1 METDSNESERGSA
14 PQDLNIQ
21 VMTSAD
27 FQGEKKSTRQ
37 PPAELSL
44 AMRLQGIE
52 DWSSE
57 LKTATLT
64 SIADDVAM
72 ALMLIGKHSETGIL
86 NHTHTQRI
94 SDVIDIVLNTD
105 ERLARR
111 KIRRLRKR
119 NREQKRA
126 YRLLASATKEAL
138 EKYEAKV
145 HMLKA
150 RVLSLRGEVRDLKEE
165 RELHLEQIDYLEA
178 GDFGDDEECD
188 LIADEKK
195 LESPQDHDMAGLTDE
210 DGEWEEDPETEL

>member
-1 METDSNESERGSA
+1 MEDDCNESEPGSA
-14 PQDLNIQ
+14 PQNLNIQ
-21 VMTSAD
+21 VMTPAD
-27 FQGEKKSTRQ
+27 FQGENKSTRQ
-37 PPAELSL
+37 PRADLSL
-44 AMRLQGIE
+44 AVRLQGIE
-52 DWSSE
+52 DWGSE

-72 ALMLIGKHSETGIL
+72 TLMLIGKHSETGIL

-138 EKYEAKV
+138 KMYETKV
-145 HMLKA
+145 QTLKV
-150 RVLSLRGEVRDLKEE
+150 RVLNLRGEVRVLKEE
-165 RELHLEQIDYLEA
+165 QELHLEQIDYLEA

-188 LIADEKK
+188 IIADEKK
-195 LESPQDHDMAGLTDE
+195 LESPQDQDMAGLTDE
-210 DGEWEEDPETEL
+210 DGE

>member
-1 METDSNESERGSA
+1 MENNRNESEPGNA

-21 VMTSAD
+21 VITPAD
-27 FQGEKKSTRQ
+27 FQGEMKATRQ
-37 PPAELSL
+37 ATADPRL

-72 ALMLIGKHSETGIL
+72 TLMLIGKHSEAGIL

-111 KIRRLRKR
+111 KIRRIRKR

-138 EKYEAKV
+138 ETYDLKV
-145 HMLKA
+145 QTLKA
-150 RVLSLRGEVRDLKEE
+150 RVLNLRGEVRDLKEVQ
-165 RELHLEQIDYLEA
+165 ELHLDQIDYLEA

-188 LIADEKK
+188 LIADGKK
-195 LESPQDHDMAGLTDE
+195 LESPQDQDMAGLTDE

>member
-1 METDSNESERGSA
+1 MEDDCNESEPGSA
-14 PQDLNIQ
+14 PQNLNIQ
-21 VMTSAD
+21 VMTPAD
-27 FQGEKKSTRQ
+27 FQGENKSTRQ
-37 PPAELSL
+37 PPADLSL
-44 AMRLQGIE
+44 AVRLQGIE
-52 DWSSE
+52 DWGSE

-72 ALMLIGKHSETGIL
+72 TLMLIGKHSETGIL

-138 EKYEAKV
+138 KMYETKV
-145 HMLKA
+145 QTLKV
-150 RVLSLRGEVRDLKEE
+150 RVLNLRGEVRVLKEE
-165 RELHLEQIDYLEA
+165 QELHLEQIDYLEA

-188 LIADEKK
+188 IIADEKK
-195 LESPQDHDMAGLTDE
+195 LESPQDQDMAGLTDE
-210 DGEWEEDPETEL
+210 DGE

>member
-1 METDSNESERGSA
+1 MEDDCTESEPGSA
-14 PQDLNIQ
+14 PQNLNIQ
-21 VMTSAD
+21 VMTPAD
-27 FQGEKKSTRQ
+27 FQGENKSTRQ
-37 PPAELSL
+37 PPADLSL
-44 AMRLQGIE
+44 AVRLQGIE
-52 DWSSE
+52 DWGSE
-57 LKTATLT
+57 LKSATLT

-72 ALMLIGKHSETGIL
+72 TLMLIGKHSETGIL
-86 NHTHTQRI
+86 NHIHTQRI

-138 EKYEAKV
+138 EKYETKV
-145 HMLKA
+145 QTLKV
-150 RVLSLRGEVRDLKEE
+150 RVLNLRGEVRVLKEE
-165 RELHLEQIDYLEA
+165 QELHLEQIDYLEA

-188 LIADEKK
+188 IIADEKK
-195 LESPQDHDMAGLTDE
+195 LESPQDQDMAGLTDE